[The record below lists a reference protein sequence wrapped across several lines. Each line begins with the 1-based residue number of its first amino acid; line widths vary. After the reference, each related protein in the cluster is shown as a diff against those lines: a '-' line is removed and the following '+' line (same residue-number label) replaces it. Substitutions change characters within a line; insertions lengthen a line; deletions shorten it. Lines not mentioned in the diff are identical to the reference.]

1 MSEPSLISSAHP
13 SAAPSVPSVVISGGT
28 FSLAMQN
35 PLNRPQ
41 ATPHARD
48 TIVPAMTVHQL
59 SAIPSIIFPATSPEN
74 TRIEPIEMSNP
85 PPTITK
91 VMPTAMICNIATS
104 RVIVRKLAMVG
115 KASGRRMLNT
125 TTSPRST
132 QPM

>member
-1 MSEPSLISSAHP
+1 
-13 SAAPSVPSVVISGGT
+13 
-28 FSLAMQN
+28 
-35 PLNRPQ
+35 
-41 ATPHARD
+41 
-48 TIVPAMTVHQL
+48 MTVHQL
-59 SAIPSIIFPATSPEN
+59 SAIPSIILPATSPEN